1 MKWVT
6 EKPVK
11 LAEKHSNKAGV
22 FAYHVCAIVSRHNT
36 LRVK

>member
-22 FAYHVCAIVSRHNT
+22 CISCMCYSFQAQY
-36 LRVK
+36 VKG